1 MSTLIVENI
10 KNQADVNLLSPSSN
24 IWTPGWQELPSGLK
38 LMWGGASSSGTAV
51 GNCVATLPKNMNS
64 AVFFACGVIYGS
76 GTGTFT
82 VQFHES
88 TTSTVTFTVRNG
100 NTIVG
105 GVGIIWFAIGV

>member
-24 IWTPGWQELPSGLK
+24 IWTPGWQQLPSGLK

-51 GNCVATLPKNMNS
+51 NNCVVTLPKNMDL
-64 AVFFACGVIYGS
+64 AVFFACAAILGS
-76 GTGTFT
+76 GTGTYT
-82 VQFHES
+82 AQFSES

-100 NTIVG
+100 NSIVS
-105 GVGIIWFAIGV
+105 GVGLVWFAIGV